1 MVRHC
6 ITDRIKVSIF
16 NTGFGSVGSKFIF
29 VRPGYISFEE
39 CSEILRYSGVPRL
52 RYDDI
57 LVLNCGVLD
66 QLPLDL
72 TVLYLGKAASA
83 RNTARM
89 LRQDNLV
96 LQDTFV
102 IPIDDFGVDAM
113 NLLEGCYK
121 ESEVFVEED
130 EVTVTR
136 YKLDTKPIEPKPV
149 VEDSIVK
156 ESLVSRLLNR
166 W

>member
-6 ITDRIKVSIF
+6 ITNRIKVSIF

-29 VRPGYISFEE
+29 VRPVWTSFEE

-52 RYDDI
+52 KYDDI
-57 LVLNCGVLD
+57 LVFNSKVLD

-72 TVLYLGKAASA
+72 TVLYLGKAALA
-83 RNTARM
+83 RSTARQ
-89 LRQDNLV
+89 LKHDNFV
-96 LQDTFV
+96 LQDTFI

-121 ESEVFVEED
+121 ESEVFVEEE
-130 EVTVTR
+130 EVTLTK
-136 YKLDTKPIEPKPV
+136 YKLASKPIDPEPV